1 MSHPVVHLPALKA
14 DHLTL
19 MVRSL
24 EASASWYATL
34 LPALGFSRTK
44 TGNWGTPDGFFLQ
57 VLQADADTADYAR
70 RAPGLNHVGFG
81 APDEETVLRI
91 QAAMRAAG
99 FEAPEI
105 QNLGG
110 ARALFMR
117 DPDGIRFEVTYYP
130 PGVSVVD

>member
-1 MSHPVVHLPALKA
+1 M
-14 DHLTL
+14 
-19 MVRSL
+19 

-34 LPALGFSRTK
+34 LPALGFSK
-44 TGNWGTPDGFFLQ
+44 TSRGNWGTADGFFLQ
-57 VLQADADTADYAR
+57 VLQADAGTADYGR

-81 APDEETVLRI
+81 APDEETVRRI
-91 QAAMRAAG
+91 QAVMRAAG

-105 QNLGG
+105 QDLGG
-110 ARALFMR
+110 ARALFLK